1 MRIRDVSTTTDG
13 PTGHTVRRL
22 QVDIPLDRP
31 TMRRVDDGAYQLVI
45 AGLPVPTESANAV
58 LADIRARVALGSS
71 TPVTAE
77 HMRTIRLDDALL
89 DAAMAVEVDP

>member
-31 TMRRVDDGAYQLVI
+31 IMQRVDDGEYQLVI
-45 AGLPVPTESANAV
+45 AGLPVPAQAADAV
-58 LADIRARVALGSS
+58 LADIRGRVALGSS

-77 HMRTIRLDDALL
+77 HMRTLRFDDALL
-89 DAAMAVEVDP
+89 SLAMAV

>member
-31 TMRRVDDGAYQLVI
+31 IMRRVDDGAYQLVI
-45 AGLPVPTESANAV
+45 AGLPVPTELADAV
-58 LADIRARVALGSS
+58 LADIRGRVAAGES
-71 TPVTAE
+71 TPVLAS
-77 HMRTIRLDDALL
+77 HL
-89 DAAMAVEVDP
+89 DAIGLRDAVLALAQSEG